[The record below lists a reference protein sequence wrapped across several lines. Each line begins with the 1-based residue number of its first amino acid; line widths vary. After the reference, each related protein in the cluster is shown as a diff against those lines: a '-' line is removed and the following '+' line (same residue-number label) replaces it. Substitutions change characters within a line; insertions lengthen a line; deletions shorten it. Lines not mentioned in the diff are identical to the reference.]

1 MAQSVSINTLLNA
14 TVSELSDL
22 KKISEDLQEAIS
34 LSAPATN
41 GSLQTMQ
48 RLDYLT
54 QSLDALS
61 EFWAQT
67 QSSVKDNWEINC
79 GDAIQNI
86 PLKDLASA
94 LRGESALTLEHK
106 TENGVLEEF

>member
-54 QSLDALS
+54 QSLEALS
-61 EFWAQT
+61 EFWSQT
-67 QSSVKDNWEINC
+67 KSSVEDNWEINC
-79 GDAIQNI
+79 GDALQSI

-94 LRGESALTLEHK
+94 LRGDTVLKFEPRI
-106 TENGVLEEF
+106 ENGVLEEF